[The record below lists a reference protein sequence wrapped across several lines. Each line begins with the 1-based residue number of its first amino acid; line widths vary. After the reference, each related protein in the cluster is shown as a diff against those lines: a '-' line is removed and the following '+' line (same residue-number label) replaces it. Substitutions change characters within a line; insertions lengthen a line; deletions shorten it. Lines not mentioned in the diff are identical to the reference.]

1 MRKLVYI
8 LLLVSLFTSCH
19 SSKKTVN
26 ATNSKEIDM
35 VSLYDSI
42 TSHYGDFSTISMKF
56 SLESKEL
63 KFLPI
68 QQIKGSIRIK
78 RDSAIWISV
87 APTLNLEVFRFLLTK
102 DSVKFYSKLQKT
114 YYAGRLDSLTR
125 QTGGEFDYKTIEA
138 ILLNE
143 IFFVQ
148 HEPVVDTMA
157 LIRTFE
163 QNKYSFQTTSKK
175 AFKKNSTLTL
185 LQKWQVSN
193 DNFRI
198 NNITIFATDDMMN
211 EAKIKIDY
219 EDYENFEA
227 ISFPTNWDVKAKM
240 PNKKID
246 WTVTYSKIMF
256 NEPLSFPFNVNSS
269 YQKMGLKN

>member
-19 SSKKTVN
+19 SSKNTVN
-26 ATNSKEIDM
+26 VANSKEIDM

-42 TSHYGDFSTISMKF
+42 TSHYGNFSTISMKF
-56 SLESKEL
+56 SVESKDL
-63 KFLPI
+63 KFLPM
-68 QQIKGSIRIK
+68 QIKGSIRIK

-87 APTLNLEVFRFLLTK
+87 APTLNLEMFRCLITK

-227 ISFPTNWDVKAKM
+227 ISFPTKWAVKAKM

>member
-1 MRKLVYI
+1 MRKFVYI

-19 SSKKTVN
+19 SSKKTVSVAN
-26 ATNSKEIDM
+26 TKDIDM

-42 TSHYGDFSTISMKF
+42 TSHYGDFSTVSMKF

-63 KFLPI
+63 KSLPI

-87 APTLNLEVFRFLLTK
+87 APTLNLEVFRFLITK

-114 YYAGRLDSLTR
+114 YYAGRLDSLMR

-138 ILLNE
+138 IFLDE
-143 IFFVQ
+143 IFFCL
-148 HEPVVDTMA
+148 HEPVSDTLA

-163 QNKYSFQTTSKK
+163 QNKYTFQNTSKK

-193 DNFRI
+193 DNYRI
-198 NNITIFATDDMMN
+198 NNVTIFATDDAMN
-211 EAKIKIDY
+211 EAKIKVDYQDY
-219 EDYENFEA
+219 EDFNA
-227 ISFPTNWDVKAKM
+227 ISFPTKWDVKAKM

-246 WTVTYSKIMF
+246 WDVTYFKIMF

>member
-19 SSKKTVN
+19 SSKNTVN
-26 ATNSKEIDM
+26 VANSKEIDM

-42 TSHYGDFSTISMKF
+42 TSHYGNFSTISMKF
-56 SLESKEL
+56 SVESKDL
-63 KFLPI
+63 KFLPM
-68 QQIKGSIRIK
+68 QIKGSIRIK

-87 APTLNLEVFRFLLTK
+87 APTLNLEMFRCLITK

-114 YYAGRLDSLTR
+114 YYAGRLDSLTQ

-143 IFFVQ
+143 MFFVQ
-148 HEPVVDTMA
+148 HEPVHDTMA

-175 AFKKNSTLTL
+175 AFKKNNMLTL

-193 DNFRI
+193 DNYRI
-198 NNITIFATDDMMN
+198 NTVTIFATDDAMN
-211 EAKIKIDY
+211 DAKIKIDY
-219 EDYENFEA
+219 EDYEELNVT
-227 ISFPTNWDVKAKM
+227 SFPTKWYVKAKM

-246 WTVTYSKIMF
+246 WGVTYSKIMF
-256 NEPLSFPFNVNSS
+256 NEPLSFPFNVSS
-269 YQKMGLKN
+269 NYQKMGLKN